1 MTAVK
6 ETAADPVSPLVT
18 TLQLELIGGSS
29 DVPAQLWDAALLG
42 PLSDFLSR
50 PGKEVRGRMVELG
63 YALSGGDPERM
74 PETLPLL
81 IELLHAGSLIVDD
94 IEDGSA
100 LRRGKPALHCTYGL
114 PVALNAG
121 NWLYFWPQVLL
132 SRMALPS
139 AARLEAH
146 ERIAE
151 CLLRCHEGQAL
162 DLTARVDTLCR
173 ADVPKVVRAITTL
186 KTGQLIGLACALGA
200 IAAGATT
207 RRIEA
212 LAAFGR
218 DIGIGLQMLDDLS
231 GALNPNRRDKA
242 LEDLRGARSTW
253 IWAWLADDLDATRY
267 HEQIE
272 LLRGARAVPDSN
284 TGDPSKLDALLA
296 NARFRLAMTG
306 IRRVRRSLDE
316 TIATLAQAV
325 GGGEWEHV
333 VRAELG
339 ALERAFM
346 EGA

>member
-1 MTAVK
+1 MTAAKDAV
-6 ETAADPVSPLVT
+6 ADLTTPIVALLQHELVGAS
-18 TLQLELIGGSS
+18 LE
-29 DVPAQLWDAALLG
+29 VPAQLWDAALLG
-42 PLSDFLSR
+42 PLSDFLNR

-63 YALSGGDPERM
+63 YALSGGDLERM

-94 IEDGSA
+94 IEDGSL

-132 SRMALPS
+132 SRMALS
-139 AARLEAH
+139 SGARLEAH

-162 DLTARVDTLCR
+162 DLTARVDTLAR
-173 ADVPKVVRAITTL
+173 TDVPKVVRAITTL
-186 KTGQLIGLACALGA
+186 KTGQLIGLACVLGG

-207 RRIEA
+207 RRLEA

-231 GALNPNRRDKA
+231 GALNPARRDKA
-242 LEDLRGARSTW
+242 LEDLRGARATW
-253 IWAWLADDLDATRY
+253 IWACLAEDLDATRY
-267 HEQIE
+267 HELLE
-272 LLRGARAVPDSN
+272 LLRGARADAD
-284 TGDPSKLDALLA
+284 TQRFDALLGH
-296 NARFRLAMTG
+296 ARFRLAMTG
-306 IRRVRRSLDE
+306 LRRVRRSLDDA
-316 TIATLAQAV
+316 IATLAHAV
-325 GGGEWEHV
+325 GEGEWQHV
-333 VRAELG
+333 VRSELN